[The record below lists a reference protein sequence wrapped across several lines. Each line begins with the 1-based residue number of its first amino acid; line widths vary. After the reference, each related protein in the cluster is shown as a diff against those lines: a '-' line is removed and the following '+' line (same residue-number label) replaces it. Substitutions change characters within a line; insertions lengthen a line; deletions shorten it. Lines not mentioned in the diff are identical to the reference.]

1 MTLFATPYSY
11 KSFSKILA
19 LTTLSVLLIAVAVIN
34 LVIDPYN
41 EHGWFSKF
49 SYRSNQTTAFRL
61 FQKLRDKPYTL
72 VFGTSTSAPIDEACV
87 KGDVLNFSLSLYGEP
102 ERIYYALRSL
112 SPQQVRNIAKI
123 YYAVE
128 HNVLHAN
135 PVTNTDVDF
144 NSKWGFY
151 YRTVRN
157 IQKPKIIA
165 CLDCVF
171 KRTSGLADSIITDTG
186 VYRHLRDRPFNA
198 EGYEKHVVF
207 THEPQQVEYLRKLA
221 EFARDHQI
229 EFVVLRT
236 MVSAEFLKRVDF
248 FSLEQHFDRVLSAV
262 PSFYSLMWVENVSDD
277 LKYFRDPIHPS
288 YAGTRKEME
297 ELLSPRAGSYLVSKA
312 NLKEY
317 IATLKSKVR
326 VGASVTSKLSS

>member
-1 MTLFATPYSY
+1 MTRFAASLPH
-11 KSFSKILA
+11 KSFSKILV
-19 LTTLSVLLIAVAVIN
+19 LTTLSVLLIAIAVIN

-41 EHGWFSKF
+41 EHGWFTNY

-61 FQKLRDKPYTL
+61 FQKLREKPYTL
-72 VFGTSTSAPIDEACV
+72 VFGTSTSAPIDEASV

-112 SPQQVRNIAKI
+112 SPEQLRNIGRI

-135 PVTNTDVDF
+135 RVTDTDVDF
-144 NSKWGFY
+144 NSKWDFY
-151 YRTVRN
+151 YRTIRN

-171 KRTSGLADSIITDTG
+171 KRTSGLADSIVTDTG

-198 EGYEKHVVF
+198 EAYEKHVVF
-207 THEPQQVEYLRKLA
+207 THEPQQAEYLRKLA

-248 FSLEQHFDRVLSAV
+248 PSLEQHFDRVLSAV
-262 PSFYSLMWVENVSDD
+262 PSFYSLMWVENVSDN

-288 YAGTRKEME
+288 YDGTRKEME
-297 ELLSPRAGSYLVSKA
+297 ELLSQRAGSYLVSKA

-317 IATLKSKVR
+317 IAMLKSKVR
-326 VGASVTSKLSS
+326 VGESAMSKV